1 MAKSS
6 DSYSDLQE
14 FSIDPEVEDDISVAF
29 TKAANHLPNL
39 LPNIDNRTLATLYGY
54 YKQASEG
61 PCKTPKPGWLDI
73 KGKSKWEAWHKLG
86 DMPQKQAKLA
96 YIDIIKKLDGN
107 FLNSATTK
115 KEFWVTV
122 STLQNTE
129 KEINDSE
136 RSLVD
141 YVKEGNYTLV
151 LKSLKS
157 HDQNKLKS
165 ILNELDTDGLGLVH
179 WAADRGS
186 TNILQLL
193 INEGA
198 NANLPDCDMQT
209 PLHYAASC
217 GHVECVK
224 LLINNGANIDVKDAN
239 GDTPIMASNDDVIK
253 SLFAK

>member
-14 FSIDPEVEDDISVAF
+14 ISVDPEMEDDISVVF
-29 TKAANHLPNL
+29 TKAANHLPTL
-39 LPNIDNRTLATLYGY
+39 LSNVDNQTLATLYGY
-54 YKQASEG
+54 YKQATEG
-61 PCKTPKPGWLDI
+61 PCKTSKPSWFDI
-73 KGKSKWEAWHKLG
+73 KGKTKWEAWNKLG
-86 DMPQKQAKLA
+86 DMSPTQARLA
-96 YIDIIKKLDGN
+96 YVDIIKKLDGN
-107 FLNSATTK
+107 FLNSTTTR

-129 KEINDSE
+129 KEISDSE

-157 HDQNKLKS
+157 YDQNKLKS
-165 ILNELDTDGLGLVH
+165 ILNELDADGLGLVH

-186 TNILQLL
+186 ANILQLL
-193 INEGA
+193 IDEGA
-198 NANLPDCDMQT
+198 DVNLPDCDIQT

-224 LLINNGANIDVKDAN
+224 LLINNGANADVKDVN

-253 SLFAK
+253 SLFVK